1 MGLVGGLAPNFKAEA
16 VVNGGETVKDF
27 SLEQFLGKNYVI
39 LFSTQR
45 TLLLFVPL
53 SYTLSKKSSQ
63 SLKKEIVK
71 LLPAQQIL
79 LKHTGAGYK
88 FQKMMVELKES
99 PIH

>member
-45 TLLLFVPL
+45 TLLLFVPSELHAFQEKL
-53 SYTLSKKSSQ
+53 SEFEKK
-63 SLKKEIVK
+63 K
-71 LLPAQQIL
+71 L
-79 LKHTGAGYK
+79 
-88 FQKMMVELKES
+88 
-99 PIH
+99 